1 MAGPI
6 DVSNVQIVCPSCNKA
21 TRVAHKEE
29 GDNKLRVC
37 KKCGA
42 SLEPKKAEKKAK
54 KSKTDKSEAA
64 PAEEVK
70 EKKSAKKPAAKKTT
84 AKKPAKEEV
93 ETTEPT
99 ADGGEN

>member
-1 MAGPI
+1 MASYFLIADFQPGI
-6 DVSNVQIVCPSCNKA
+6 IALIVLAALLFIGALIFIFFK
-21 TRVAHKEE
+21 T
-29 GDNKLRVC
+29 
-37 KKCGA
+37 KC
-42 SLEPKKAEKKAK
+42 
-54 KSKTDKSEAA
+54 KTDKSEAA